1 MERFVNFL
9 IKFRFLVLII
19 FIIIFIFFAYQLKN
33 YSIDNSLNTWFLE
46 NDENLKS
53 YNEFKEIF
61 GNDETISIA
70 IITKDEIL
78 KNRELLMAVEESL
91 IKINGIRQVYTYNNT
106 KLKNLISK
114 DKKSSIVMALPEK
127 YNDEAKD
134 RSKILSNINKSLSE
148 LEKKYDFSYKMAGI
162 GVMYEELNNL
172 SARDSFIFS
181 FFSFLLIFILLII
194 FIRKKYFIIFALI
207 IIFLS
212 LTVGMGFMF
221 LMKGS
226 INLVSMVIPALIT
239 IYSISDIIHII
250 NNFKRSYKTGN
261 KKESIIIAIK
271 ESYLPCFLTS
281 LTTAIGFM
289 ALYFSKIKLLRDF
302 ALFSAISIMVE
313 YFITIILLPVM
324 FYFMP
329 EKEIISEERKIEIS
343 YLDNLYT
350 FISKNSKKVI
360 LSSIFLMI
368 IFLCGIFLINVD
380 TYTIKFLKKSNKVRS
395 DSEFIEKNFGF
406 YTPLEILL
414 YGEKDH
420 FLKRENVI
428 HISNFEDNVLKNP
441 NIDNVISPY
450 RLVPYFKTVD
460 DITILKTLLEKD
472 RFFKDVTLQ
481 YFNNDYSLMR
491 LTFTTKML
499 SAKEYKK
506 IIAFIKQEAKDLKE
520 KGINIKFSGYL
531 PLYVEIISYVTHS
544 QISSFLI
551 AFIIVFLIIM
561 LYAREI
567 NLAIYAVIANIFPL
581 IITLGLMGFLRIRL
595 DVATVIIAAIAL
607 GISVDDT
614 IHFLYKFKKEKSLFK
629 TINETG
635 NSIIQTSL
643 IFIIGLLVLLF
654 SSVNS
659 LVFFG
664 LLIIIYFILALIGDI
679 IILPS
684 LIYNN
689 KAKNETK
696 YIC

>member
-491 LTFTTKML
+491 LTFMTKML

-595 DVATVIIAAIAL
+595 DVATVTIAAIAL